1 MDANLAPLQNGSK
14 LNYTQKQCSY
24 LKLNISVLQSL
35 IVLFMHLSLLAI
47 LSLSMGATR
56 FTTGLKVSFIYK
68 VTLIIRDCGTRLR
81 VGVSN
86 PNT

>member
-1 MDANLAPLQNGSK
+1 
-14 LNYTQKQCSY
+14 
-24 LKLNISVLQSL
+24 
-35 IVLFMHLSLLAI
+35 MHLSLLAI

-56 FTTGLKVSFIYK
+56 FTTGVKVSFIYK
-68 VTLIIRDCGTRLR
+68 VTRIIREFGTRLR

>member
-1 MDANLAPLQNGSK
+1 
-14 LNYTQKQCSY
+14 
-24 LKLNISVLQSL
+24 
-35 IVLFMHLSLLAI
+35 MHLSLLAI

-68 VTLIIRDCGTRLR
+68 VTRIIRDCGTRLR